1 MFVGHA
7 PSLEGCSRQL
17 IGEPIRSFE
26 EFLFINRQITFLSMA
41 QCERNMLTG
50 KWELTPIRV
59 NNCDELALQPVT
71 ASSSPNDFQLPV
83 MSTNQPAGYLTYE
96 CSSNHQQ
103 QQQQQRPIYQDPYSN
118 CFYAG

>member
-41 QCERNMLTG
+41 QCERNMMTG

-59 NNCDELALQPVT
+59 NNCDDSNT
-71 ASSSPNDFQLPV
+71 AVAVAAINEFQVPV
-83 MSTNQPAGYLTYE
+83 MPANSGGYLTYE
-96 CSSNHQQ
+96 CGQQ
-103 QQQQQRPIYQDPYSN
+103 CGQQQQQRQVYQDPYNN